1 MNIQKKKRKLSINIL
16 IRKLTIIM
24 TLMLYFKKEVMKF
37 KKRMFLKS
45 KARVLRTIILL
56 MIIADILIVVTQP
69 IVI

>member
-24 TLMLYFKKEVMKF
+24 TLMIYFKKGVMKF

-45 KARVLRTIILL
+45 KARILRTIILL